1 MSQGVSSERPVSVA
15 KIPGWQATPLC
26 FMSSNTVWA
35 VAVLSG
41 QSPEKGTIKSV
52 GRGAIACEM
61 LPLRTPGFLIAIH
74 IS

>member
-26 FMSSNTVWA
+26 FMSPNTVWA

-52 GRGAIACEM
+52 GAIALEM
-61 LPLRTPGFLIAIH
+61 LPLRTPGFLVAIH